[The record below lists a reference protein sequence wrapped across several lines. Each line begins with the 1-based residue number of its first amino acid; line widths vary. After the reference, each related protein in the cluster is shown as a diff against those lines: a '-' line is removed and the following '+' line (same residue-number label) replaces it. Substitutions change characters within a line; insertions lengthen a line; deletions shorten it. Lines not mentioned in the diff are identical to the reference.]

1 MQENGRRRYTLLSGS
16 SSTVGTG
23 CLQSGAE
30 ASIPAAVAE
39 KRFNPSNLPPPAIL
53 GIKLAFFFFFFYYLL
68 LPVLAPAWEEPG
80 LGWREMCCVWLSMPA
95 PGVCILLAAFSSCT
109 N

>member
-39 KRFNPSNLPPPAIL
+39 KRFNPSNLPPLQSWVSNQP
-53 GIKLAFFFFFFYYLL
+53 FFFFFYYLL